1 MTTGFAGAGAGSGT
15 GVAGAAGASGFV
27 GGLTGVSWWPDKI
40 KDEKS
45 NRETIFI
52 RTLICAGLSSKTELF

>member
-15 GVAGAAGASGFV
+15 GVAGATGASGFV
-27 GGLTGVSWWPDKI
+27 GGLTGVSWLPHVI

-45 NRETIFI
+45 SKETIFI
-52 RTLICAGLSSKTELF
+52 RTLIGTRLSG

>member
-1 MTTGFAGAGAGSGT
+1 MTTGFAGAGAGAGT
-15 GVAGAAGASGFV
+15 AGAGAAGASGFV
-27 GGLTGVSWWPDKI
+27 GGLTGVSWLPDKI

-52 RTLICAGLSSKTELF
+52 RTLICAGLSS

>member
-15 GVAGAAGASGFV
+15 GVAGTTGASGFV
-27 GGLTGVSWWPDKI
+27 GGLTGVSWLPHDI

-52 RTLICAGLSSKTELF
+52 RTLIGTRLSG